1 MGCAPTANTRNCV
14 VDEVVLAMRYWV
26 LLLSLVIGSVSAQLL
41 PNGEYWEGNA
51 IYWASNDTLY
61 WENQIPSYHIVART
75 TRDTSSL
82 EGRILIHDTYRITL
96 KYLEGGRVSDLRYIQ
111 KALKNLYIDRYEFL
125 EIEKDKAAQRMEMVS
140 VGGEI
145 PTAGYF
151 LARAGKRATNSLL
164 ISAAAVPI
172 ALVNPALAGIIPAL
186 VVINQIGVYKDLKR
200 AGTMLQEQGI

>member
-1 MGCAPTANTRNCV
+1 V
-14 VDEVVLAMRYWV
+14 VDEVVLAMRYWFFLFSFV
-26 LLLSLVIGSVSAQLL
+26 ASSASAQLL
-41 PNGEYWEGNA
+41 PNGQYLEGNS

-82 EGRILIHDTYRITL
+82 EGRVLIHDTYRITL

-111 KALKNLYIDRYEFL
+111 RALKNLYIDRYEFFV
-125 EIEKDKAAQRMEMVS
+125 IEKDKAAQRMEMVS
-140 VGGEI
+140 VSGEV

-164 ISAAAVPI
+164 ISAAAIPI
-172 ALVNPALAGIIPAL
+172 ALVTPALAAVIPAL
-186 VVINQIGVYKDLKR
+186 VVINQVGVYKDLKR
-200 AGTMLQEQGI
+200 AGVMLQEQGI

>member
-1 MGCAPTANTRNCV
+1 MVCVPIASTRNCV
-14 VDEVVLAMRYWV
+14 VDNLVLVMRYWIF
-26 LLLSLVIGSVSAQLL
+26 LISCLAGSVSAQLL
-41 PNGEYWEGNA
+41 PNGEYLEGNA

-61 WENQIPSYHIVART
+61 WENQVPSYHIVART

-111 KALKNLYIDRYEFL
+111 KTLKNLYIDRYEFF

-140 VGGEI
+140 LTGEV

-164 ISAAAVPI
+164 ISATAIPI
-172 ALVNPALAGIIPAL
+172 FLVNPALAGVVPAL

-200 AGTMLQEQGI
+200 AGLMLQEQGI

>member
-1 MGCAPTANTRNCV
+1 
-14 VDEVVLAMRYWV
+14 MRYWIF
-26 LLLSLVIGSVSAQLL
+26 LISCLAGSVSAQLL
-41 PNGEYWEGNA
+41 PNGEYLEGNA

-61 WENQIPSYHIVART
+61 WENQVPSYHIVART

-111 KALKNLYIDRYEFL
+111 KTLKNLYIDRYEFF

-140 VGGEI
+140 LTGEV

-164 ISAAAVPI
+164 ISATAIPI
-172 ALVNPALAGIIPAL
+172 FLVNPALAGVVPAL

-200 AGTMLQEQGI
+200 AGVMLQEQGI

>member
-1 MGCAPTANTRNCV
+1 MA
-14 VDEVVLAMRYWV
+14 DDLVLTMRYWIF
-26 LLLSLVIGSVSAQLL
+26 LIACLAGSVSAQLL

-111 KALKNLYIDRYEFL
+111 KTLKNLYIDRYEFF

-140 VGGEI
+140 VSGEV

-164 ISAAAVPI
+164 ISAVAIPVV
-172 ALVNPALAGIIPAL
+172 LVNPALAAVIPAL
-186 VVINQIGVYKDLKR
+186 VVVNQIGVYKDLKR
-200 AGTMLQEQGI
+200 AGVMLQEQGI

>member
-1 MGCAPTANTRNCV
+1 V
-14 VDEVVLAMRYWV
+14 VDNLDLGMRYLV
-26 LLLSLVIGSVSAQLL
+26 LLFSLLAGSASAQLL
-41 PNGEYWEGNA
+41 PNGEYLEGNA

-96 KYLEGGRVSDLRYIQ
+96 KYLEGGRVSDLRYVQ
-111 KALKNLYIDRYEFL
+111 KTLKNLYIDRYEFF

-140 VGGEI
+140 VSGEV

-164 ISAAAVPI
+164 ISAAAIPV
-172 ALVNPALAGIIPAL
+172 ALVNPALAAVVPAL

-200 AGTMLQEQGI
+200 AGLMLQEQGI

>member
-1 MGCAPTANTRNCV
+1 
-14 VDEVVLAMRYWV
+14 MRYWFFLFSFV
-26 LLLSLVIGSVSAQLL
+26 ASSASAQLL
-41 PNGEYWEGNA
+41 PNGQYLEGNS

-82 EGRILIHDTYRITL
+82 EGRVLIHDTYRITL

-111 KALKNLYIDRYEFL
+111 RALKNLYIDRYEFFV
-125 EIEKDKAAQRMEMVS
+125 IEKDKAAQRMEMVS
-140 VGGEI
+140 VSGEV

-164 ISAAAVPI
+164 ISAAAIPI
-172 ALVNPALAGIIPAL
+172 ALVTPALAAVIPAL
-186 VVINQIGVYKDLKR
+186 VVINQVGVYKDLKR
-200 AGTMLQEQGI
+200 AGVMLQEQGI